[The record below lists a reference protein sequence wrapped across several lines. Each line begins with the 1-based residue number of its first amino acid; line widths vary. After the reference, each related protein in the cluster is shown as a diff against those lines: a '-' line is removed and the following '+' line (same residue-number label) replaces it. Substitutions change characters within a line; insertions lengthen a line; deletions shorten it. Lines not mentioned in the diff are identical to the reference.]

1 MCDIIFRGFHPCD
14 GPDTIVVDGEK
25 ANGRWVEGDFLPDCN
40 GDTYITACKFI
51 PRMPGLEKRTT
62 LPISCNHPEEWVLSV
77 DVPVF
82 KVLPSTVGQYT
93 NIDVRREAWPQSE
106 KHKIFTGDMLGEWG
120 EDENGNECV
129 CVLGVVTYWEREG
142 RYVLA
147 DENGFCN
154 DWTLE
159 DEAQPE
165 NWPHLIHCGTVFDEE
180 VSR

>member
-1 MCDIIFRGFHPCD
+1 MREILFRGFHPCD

-93 NIDVRREAWPQSE
+93 GLTDRTGKRIFEGDILKTNKYGKDDGKGHNSAGSDAFCVAFEDGGYCLKNEWRRFNLRTDVDA
-106 KHKIFTGDMLGEWG
+106 KVI
-120 EDENGNECV
+120 
-129 CVLGVVTYWEREG
+129 
-142 RYVLA
+142 
-147 DENGFCN
+147 
-154 DWTLE
+154 
-159 DEAQPE
+159 
-165 NWPHLIHCGTVFDEE
+165 GTVFDEG
-180 VSR
+180 